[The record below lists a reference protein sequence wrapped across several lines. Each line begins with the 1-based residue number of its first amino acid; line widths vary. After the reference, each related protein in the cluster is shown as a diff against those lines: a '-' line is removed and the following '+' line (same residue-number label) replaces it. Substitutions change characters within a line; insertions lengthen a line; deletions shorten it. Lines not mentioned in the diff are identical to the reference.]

1 MYFSPTQLFSS
12 RVTAAVAQ
20 WIRKITRMGVR
31 IPATTDLS
39 RKCGNNIIYNEYIK
53 NTQDCLLNLY
63 TGLFNKVLDT
73 GVIPTQWACGN
84 IIPIY
89 KNKGART
96 EPQNYRPITLLSCLG
111 KLFTAIINNRL
122 HNYADSVQL
131 ILENQAGFRRGLST
145 LDHIFLLYTVI
156 ELFKISNKK
165 LYCAFI
171 DFEKASDF
179 DRFSSLKIPARP
191 WG

>member
-1 MYFSPTQLFSS
+1 M
-12 RVTAAVAQ
+12 
-20 WIRKITRMGVR
+20 
-31 IPATTDLS
+31 
-39 RKCGNNIIYNEYIK
+39 
-53 NTQDCLLNLY
+53 
-63 TGLFNKVLDT
+63 
-73 GVIPTQWACGN
+73 IPTQWACGN

-145 LDHIFLLYTVI
+145 LDHIFSLYTVI
-156 ELFKISNKK
+156 ELFKMSKKK

-171 DFEKASDF
+171 DFEKAF
-179 DRFSSLKIPARP
+179 DSVWHVGLWNKVLLSNIDGKCFKIITNMYKGIKSKVVVNGTYSEWFECTVGVRQ
-191 WG
+191 GKIFHHFYSRCT

>member
-39 RKCGNNIIYNEYIK
+39 RKCGNNKIYNEYIK

-111 KLFTAIINNRL
+111 KLFTAVINNRR

-145 LDHIFLLYTVI
+145 LDHIFFTLHCYRT
-156 ELFKISNKK
+156 F
-165 LYCAFI
+165 
-171 DFEKASDF
+171 
-179 DRFSSLKIPARP
+179 
-191 WG
+191 